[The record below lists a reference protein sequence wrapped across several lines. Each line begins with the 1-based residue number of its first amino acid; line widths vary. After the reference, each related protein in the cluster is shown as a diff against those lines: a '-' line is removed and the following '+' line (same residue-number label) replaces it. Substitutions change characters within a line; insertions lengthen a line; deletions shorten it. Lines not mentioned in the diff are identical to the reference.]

1 MDIKLLQKNI
11 DSVLENMNKNKQNDA
26 SVELI
31 AVSKYVESDVIRE
44 MVESGL
50 RKFAENRTDSLLEKQ
65 EELGE
70 VNNSIEWHFVGRLQ
84 TRPVR
89 KMINQIDYLHSL
101 DRMSLIKEVNKR
113 AENPVKC
120 FLQVNISG
128 EDQKAGFKPEEVLST
143 VEQLKDY
150 PNIHLVGLMTMA
162 PHDESEEQLRGYF
175 RALKNLQV
183 EVASLNLNYAPC
195 TELSMGMSNDYE
207 IAVQEGATMIRV
219 GRALIEGESYFLK
232 N

>member
-1 MDIKLLQKNI
+1 MKTETLQTNI
-11 DSVLENMNKNKQNDA
+11 ETVQNTIDKNKPTDSN
-26 SVELI
+26 VELI
-31 AVSKYVESDVIRE
+31 AVTKYVESDVIRE

-50 RKFAENRTDSLLEKQ
+50 SKVAENRTDSLLKKQ

-70 VNNSIEWHFVGRLQ
+70 LAERIDWHFVGRLQ

-113 AENPVKC
+113 AEKPVKC
-120 FLQVNISG
+120 FLQVNMSG
-128 EDQKAGFKPEEVLST
+128 EEQKAGFKPDEVLT
-143 VEQLKDY
+143 IVNQLKDY

-162 PHDESEEQLRGYF
+162 PHDESDELLRSYFKELKALQL
-175 RALKNLQV
+175 
-183 EVASLNLNYAPC
+183 EITELNLDYAPC

-207 IAVQEGATMIRV
+207 IAIQEGATMVRV
-219 GRALIEGESYFLK
+219 GRLLFK
-232 N
+232 D